1 MTRRGFSLIELV
13 VVIVLLAM
21 IAAIASLSLRG
32 YVAKYRLTRAAET
45 IAQFDLSLRREAR
58 RVRASVAG
66 TIDPTRRRLAIRSG
80 TQTRAFQLPSAIR
93 ITAVRIGRVASSTSR
108 RQVPVDGIGA
118 SPSYAVELS
127 SGAVSRWMF
136 FSGGCGQCV
145 PDLDR
150 EQVVALLE
158 TS

>member
-1 MTRRGFSLIELV
+1 MKRRGFSLIELV

-21 IAAIASLSLRG
+21 IASIASLSLRG
-32 YVAKYRLTRAAET
+32 YVTRYRLTRAAET
-45 IAQFDLSLRREAR
+45 VALFDLSLRREAR
-58 RVRASVAG
+58 RVRAVVTG
-66 TIDPTRRRLAIRSG
+66 TIDPSRRRLAIRTG
-80 TQTRAFQLPSAIR
+80 TQTRAFQLPSTVR
-93 ITAVRIGRVASSTSR
+93 VTAVRIGRVASSTRR
-108 RQVPVDGIGA
+108 RQVSVDGIGA

-127 SGAVSRWMF
+127 SAAVSRWVF

-150 EQVVALLE
+150 DQVVALLE